1 MNMDGGGELHCP
13 QESDSLEQATLVAK
27 ANSTPVVRK
36 ESVHECGRTSE
47 GSFRE
52 QSFEFGFQDMRFSQ
66 EWW

>member
-1 MNMDGGGELHCP
+1 MNMDGGGEPHCP

-27 ANSTPVVRK
+27 ANSTPVLRK
-36 ESVHECGRTSE
+36 GRLHERRTSE

-52 QSFEFGFQDMRFSQ
+52 QSFEFGFRNERFGQ